1 DEGAALRI
9 DAHEP
14 VAEASPVVDAAAILA
29 EHQATARVD
38 REVVGMIAVDRSL
51 AGEERH
57 ELVGGRVEGPERAG
71 AVARLAP
78 RIAPGG
84 GVGHQ
89 QEAVAEAE
97 SLATREQQ
105 PAIRPGLGE

>member
-1 DEGAALRI
+1 EPAARRVEAQARELRTAVIPGRAALAGAGKRPFVQVGRIAGEDEGAALRI

-71 AVARLAP
+71 
-78 RIAPGG
+78 
-84 GVGHQ
+84 
-89 QEAVAEAE
+89 
-97 SLATREQQ
+97 
-105 PAIRPGLGE
+105 